1 MSARALEFV
10 EEWVSE
16 RLEQGYPAA
25 DDDAQIKAWAAACLA
40 AARAEGIS
48 DLEITEVFDDLAA
61 FIGGQIDE
69 ARERDEEPADDEDDD
84 AADDDDATADDDPA
98 KADDPAKDN
107 H

>member
-16 RLEQGYPAA
+16 RIEQGYPAT
-25 DDDAQIKAWAAACLA
+25 DDDAEIKAWAAACLA
-40 AARAEGIS
+40 AARGEGIS
-48 DLEITEVFDDLAA
+48 DLEIKEAFDDLAA

-69 ARERDEEPADDEDDD
+69 ARDRDEDREDDEDDDDDD
-84 AADDDDATADDDPA
+84 AADDDEPANDDDPA
-98 KADDPAKDN
+98 KST

>member
-16 RLEQGYPAA
+16 RIEQGYPAT
-25 DDDAQIKAWAAACLA
+25 DDDAEIKAWAAACLA
-40 AARAEGIS
+40 AARGEGIS
-48 DLEITEVFDDLAA
+48 DLEIKEAFDDLAA

-69 ARERDEEPADDEDDD
+69 ARDRDEDREDDEDDDDDDD
-84 AADDDDATADDDPA
+84 AADDDEPANDDDPA
-98 KADDPAKDN
+98 KST